1 VTRPSLWFVTPAFR
15 RFELSQ
21 VCFAQ
26 RAAAI
31 KRLDELGID
40 ASCVVVADDENLDIA
55 RSFGFAVVE
64 VDNRWLGR
72 RFNEGYAFA
81 AEEGVD
87 YIVPIGSD
95 SWLDPEFFADG
106 LPAGR
111 GVLTSRLY
119 ASVDERG
126 SRLSPLE
133 IAASPGVGPHVVAV
147 SLLED
152 TAYRPVNDYISRGC
166 DGSLMRAVART
177 GARLVWRDLH
187 PLQYVRL
194 SSADE
199 QLNPHQVLAER
210 YAVDEHDDPWAALKA
225 CYPAEIVA
233 AAARLY
239 QPAPSRRRTRT
250 RR

>member
-1 VTRPSLWFVTPAFR
+1 MRRAWSSISSMCVCGSSAAPTGRRREQRGAGAEAGRERRVREAVPAARPCRAEEGATDPRRAARPHLARADGARVTRPSLWFVTPAFR

-95 SWLDPEFFADG
+95 SWLDTEFFADG

-152 TAYRPVNDYISRGC
+152 TAYRPVNDNISR
-166 DGSLMRAVART
+166 
-177 GARLVWRDLH
+177 
-187 PLQYVRL
+187 
-194 SSADE
+194 
-199 QLNPHQVLAER
+199 
-210 YAVDEHDDPWAALKA
+210 
-225 CYPAEIVA
+225 
-233 AAARLY
+233 
-239 QPAPSRRRTRT
+239 
-250 RR
+250 